1 MRRVAALGR
10 TAQVLCL
17 SAAIGVCNGFIVVPP
32 AAGQGGIGQR
42 SAVAAVAASRPAM
55 QLREDHEFRRNAC
68 RGTLGVSP
76 GRGWGVFAHRR
87 PVPRGS
93 QAPRGMAQTESAT
106 LSRVGAAKL
115 PEFVLYKERWLMLG
129 IVSFLALLSDWACFA
144 AVGGT
149 KTWVNA
155 FHKSPED
162 LIDIFLFSNVFA
174 CFLYTDLTR
183 RFGLKN
189 VITVASGLMAVG
201 CALRSGIHPTNLLAA
216 SPLIDFDKY
225 DWSLPGYDFEILGTI
240 FIGMAQPFFQCA
252 PPLLSATWFG
262 NKERSLSTAI
272 CLNANQLGIAT
283 AFAVGAVMLNGKAP
297 EAMDEYLS
305 IITVFAS
312 SAFIATVALFKE
324 RPPTPP
330 TGSAA
335 AHILAED
342 KRKKAIAAGGPDPW
356 ITYPQTAWELLRT
369 RGFAAPTLAFV
380 GSIGVTN
387 AVSAF
392 TSETMH
398 RAGFMRETVID
409 GLGAGFQVAVMVGG
423 IVLGGYVDRSKE
435 FKRVTLG
442 CFAVTLAA
450 LGFLGIAE
458 GYDLNLPQW
467 AVVGGLLTL
476 GAAAGPVQPIN
487 AELAVEVSYPSDE
500 NAVSRSAP
508 FTPRSPALSPQ
519 P

>member
-1 MRRVAALGR
+1 MRRSQARRRSGMRLMCPL
-10 TAQVLCL
+10 LCL
-17 SAAIGVCNGFIVVPP
+17 ASMCGLCSGFVLPPSAGGQLWAKRDMALRQAFWDRAGRRG
-32 AAGQGGIGQR
+32 AA
-42 SAVAAVAASRPAM
+42 ADRPAM
-55 QLREDHEFRRNAC
+55 QLREDYESKRNVRRG
-68 RGTLGVSP
+68 RLGVSP
-76 GRGWGVFAHRR
+76 SGGWGVLT
-87 PVPRGS
+87 S
-93 QAPRGMAQTESAT
+93 QPSRVSNVRRGMSEESAS
-106 LSRVGAAKL
+106 LSRVGAAKV

-129 IVSFLALLSDWACFA
+129 IVSSLALLSDWACFA

-183 RFGLKN
+183 RYGLKH

-201 CALRSGIHPTNLLAA
+201 CALRSGMHPTNLLAMN
-216 SPLIDFDKY
+216 PLVDFDKY

-312 SAFIATVALFKE
+312 AAFLATVALFKE

-342 KRKKAIAAGGPDPW
+342 KRRKAIAQGGPNPW
-356 ITYPQTAWELLRT
+356 ITYPQTAWELLKT
-369 RGFAAPTLAFV
+369 PGFAAPTLAFV

-409 GLGAGFQVAVMVGG
+409 GLGAGFQVAVMIGG
-423 IVLGGYVDRSKE
+423 VVLGGFVDRHVLLVC
-435 FKRVTLG
+435 FGFRGHRRCGGARV
-442 CFAVTLAA
+442 
-450 LGFLGIAE
+450 AE
-458 GYDLNLPQW
+458 GRAQ
-467 AVVGGLLTL
+467 AC
-476 GAAAGPVQPIN
+476 
-487 AELAVEVSYPSDE
+487 
-500 NAVSRSAP
+500 
-508 FTPRSPALSPQ
+508 
-519 P
+519 